1 VSEPVKPAPAP
12 APVATPGWAGTV
24 VIPITW
30 TPEQA
35 LAVFELLDDLRDR
48 LWALHG
54 GQIQDLLQ
62 QEQGSAASN
71 ALSADPGNDTAS
83 F

>member
-1 VSEPVKPAPAP
+1 MAVSVLIPAE
-12 APVATPGWAGTV
+12 
-24 VIPITW
+24 W

-35 LAVFELLDDLRDR
+35 LAVLELLNDLRDA

-54 GQIQDLLQ
+54 DRIQEHLQ
-62 QEQGSAASN
+62 QQQA
-71 ALSADPGNDTAS
+71 SADSITPRGEPDGDDPV

>member
-1 VSEPVKPAPAP
+1 MSEPTKPPA
-12 APVATPGWAGTV
+12 AATPRWASAV
-24 VIPITW
+24 VIPSTW

-48 LWALHG
+48 LWTLHG
-54 GQIQDLLQ
+54 SQIQDLLQ
-62 QEQGSAASN
+62 QEQGSAASIVQ
-71 ALSADPGNDTAS
+71 SDDPGGDNSS

>member
-1 VSEPVKPAPAP
+1 MSKPTKLAPAP
-12 APVATPGWAGTV
+12 TAAPPWATTI
-24 VIPITW
+24 VIPTTW

-54 GQIQDLLQ
+54 RQIQDLLQ
-62 QEQGSAASN
+62 QEQGSATSN
-71 ALSADPGNDTAS
+71 ARRADPGDDTAS

>member
-1 VSEPVKPAPAP
+1 MSVSMKSAPAP
-12 APVATPGWAGTV
+12 TATPPWATTI
-24 VIPITW
+24 VIPTTW

-48 LWALHG
+48 LWTLHG
-54 GQIQDLLQ
+54 SQIQDLLHQ
-62 QEQGSAASN
+62 QQGSAASYARTAN
-71 ALSADPGNDTAS
+71 PDAAAAAS

>member
-1 VSEPVKPAPAP
+1 MNAHPTPSA
-12 APVATPGWAGTV
+12 VAV
-24 VIPITW
+24 LIPTSW

-54 GQIQDLLQ
+54 DQIQALLQ
-62 QEQGSAASN
+62 QEQGFAAGGLQSN
-71 ALSADPGNDTAS
+71 EPNGDDRS

>member
-1 VSEPVKPAPAP
+1 MTTRPTPLAVSVLIPA
-12 APVATPGWAGTV
+12 G
-24 VIPITW
+24 W

-35 LAVFELLDDLRDR
+35 LAVLELLNDLRDA

-54 GQIQDLLQ
+54 DRIQEHLQ
-62 QEQGSAASN
+62 QQQASACSIAPRGEPDSD
-71 ALSADPGNDTAS
+71 DPV